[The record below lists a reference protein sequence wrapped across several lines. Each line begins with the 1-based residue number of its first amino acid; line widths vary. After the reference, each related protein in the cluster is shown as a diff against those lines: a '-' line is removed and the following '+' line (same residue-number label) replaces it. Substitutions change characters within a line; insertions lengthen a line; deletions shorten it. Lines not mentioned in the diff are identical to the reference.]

1 MKGDLECFWKEQNWW
16 YIGFEGILERNDS
29 GKPSDRSRDCLIS
42 ENVVEVRVVSFVHN
56 SKDTR
61 RARWEREQSREVGG
75 QILVLERIFQ

>member
-16 YIGFEGILERNDS
+16 YIGFEGILERNDN

-42 ENVVEVRVVSFVHN
+42 ENVEGGRVVSSVHN
-56 SKDTR
+56 SKDIG
-61 RARWEREQSREVGG
+61 RARWERKWSREVCG